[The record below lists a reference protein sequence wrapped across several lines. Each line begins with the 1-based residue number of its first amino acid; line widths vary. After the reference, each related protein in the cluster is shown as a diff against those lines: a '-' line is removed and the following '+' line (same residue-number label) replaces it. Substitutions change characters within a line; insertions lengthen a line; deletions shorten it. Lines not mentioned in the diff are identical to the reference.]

1 MFDIG
6 GSELLVVAVVA
17 LLVVGPKELPALL
30 RTVGR
35 AITAIK
41 RQAQE
46 FREQFDEALRESE
59 FADLKNSVDEL
70 KSEATSGLRDLGK
83 EVEKEV
89 DDVKTVGNDL
99 SREIED
105 STKQDHD
112 LDWLDEYEN
121 ATASNESGKPHS
133 GAAGDPG
140 DNAAAPDPALLD
152 QAAASP
158 TTPAAKAADAASDTD
173 KPSEV
178 ESADDGHEP
187 PQKAAGAAT

>member
-6 GSELLVVAVVA
+6 GSELLVVAIVA

-46 FREQFDEALRESE
+46 FREQFDEAIRESE

-83 EVEKEV
+83 EIEKEV

-121 ATASNESGKPHS
+121 ATASDESGKPHKD
-133 GAAGDPG
+133 AAGEPG
-140 DNAAAPDPALLD
+140 DSATAVAPTDPALP
-152 QAAASP
+152 S
-158 TTPAAKAADAASDTD
+158 PAATSPDAASDAA
-173 KPSEV
+173 KPTETKSTV
-178 ESADDGHEP
+178 DDHAP